1 MKNKIIEERIMM
13 QKVILSCDIEKYM
26 NGTYKEVGGT
36 AIGKPPFTGNGFTKT
51 TNGQVIPE
59 YKCFAFIKV
68 NDGAQLIE
76 AGKDGTETVLAIYNV
91 DFDRFI
97 PVEN

>member
-1 MKNKIIEERIMM
+1 MM

>member
-1 MKNKIIEERIMM
+1 M
-13 QKVILSCDIEKYM
+13 
-26 NGTYKEVGGT
+26 
-36 AIGKPPFTGNGFTKT
+36 
-51 TNGQVIPE
+51 
-59 YKCFAFIKV
+59 